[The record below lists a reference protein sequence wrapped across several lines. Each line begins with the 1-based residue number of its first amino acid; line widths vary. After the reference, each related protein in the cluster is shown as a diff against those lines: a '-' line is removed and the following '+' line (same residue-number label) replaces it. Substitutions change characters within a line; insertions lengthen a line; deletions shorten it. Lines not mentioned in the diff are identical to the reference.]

1 MKKLSNM
8 QTLKNLVNADVLE
21 CIKCRIYGVQAYN
34 ISANEYEV
42 VVKFAKQGGRY
53 YFIDRDGN
61 RYLASRYDRA
71 EDVAAGI
78 LENIKCAELVVNAL
92 ADQIQK
98 NGKVAVNSEVLDLF
112 FDECDRRGCNVES
125 VENHYHD
132 NGEMFT
138 VYCLKDEQSDA
149 QSEEPAADEQQTE
162 SEATATTCDPSAFS
176 RIAWRWLNT
185 RHLFG
190 DDSEAVA
197 LTGWQ
202 YIGVAAVAIVCGL
215 LFSIKF

>member
-42 VVKFAKQGGRY
+42 IGEFAKQGGRY

-78 LENIKCAELVVNAL
+78 LENIECTKLVVNAL

-112 FDECDRRGCNVES
+112 FDECDRRGFGVES

-138 VYCLKDEQSDA
+138 VYRLKDEQGTA
-149 QSEEPAADEQQTE
+149 Q
-162 SEATATTCDPSAFS
+162 TAKTAGRYA

-215 LFSIKF
+215 LFSIKL